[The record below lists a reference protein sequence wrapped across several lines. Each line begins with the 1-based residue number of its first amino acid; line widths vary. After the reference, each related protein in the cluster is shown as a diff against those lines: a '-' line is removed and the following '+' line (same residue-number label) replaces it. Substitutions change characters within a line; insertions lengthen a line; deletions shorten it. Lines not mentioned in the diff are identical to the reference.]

1 MQKFQFSLAKVLD
14 VRWTAEEDA
23 KQAYAA
29 AQQALFEKEAQLQ
42 ILQQEKNELMDIPEI
57 GINRMQVR
65 YWYLMELERQTAL
78 AKQQLVQL
86 QQAVEMALTT
96 FIQAQKERKILE
108 KLEEKQHET
117 YLLDEK
123 REEQKMLDEM
133 GIREKLIM

>member
-1 MQKFQFSLAKVLD
+1 MQKFRFSLAKVLD

-29 AQQALFEKEAQLQ
+29 VQQALFEKEAQLQ
-42 ILQQEKNELMDIPEI
+42 ILQQEKTELLEIPEI

-65 YWYLMELERQTAL
+65 YWYLTELDRQTAL
-78 AKQQLVQL
+78 AQDQVIQLR
-86 QQAVEMALTT
+86 QAVELALAKY
-96 FIQAQKERKILE
+96 IQAQKERKILE
-108 KLEEKQHET
+108 KLEEKQHAT

-133 GIREKLIM
+133 GIREKMTM

>member
-1 MQKFQFSLAKVLD
+1 MQKFRFSLAKVLD
-14 VRWTAEEDA
+14 VRWTVEEDA

-29 AQQALFEKEAQLQ
+29 VQQALFEKEAQLQ
-42 ILQQEKNELMDIPEI
+42 ILQQEKTELLEIPEI

-65 YWYLMELERQTAL
+65 YWYLTELDRQTAL
-78 AKQQLVQL
+78 AQDQVIQLR
-86 QQAVEMALTT
+86 QAVELALAKY
-96 FIQAQKERKILE
+96 IQAQKERKILE

-133 GIREKLIM
+133 GIREKMTM